1 MDFSQCMVKSISNVF
16 GNKIAMFFKNLSVY
30 IWWKE
35 GKDYRETINKAH
47 NEFANSKEI
56 DAKQVDSLSN
66 SFMNFGKSYFVPY
79 TTSNSRLHLSP
90 VKQQI
95 DQSMVRLLT

>member
-1 MDFSQCMVKSISNVF
+1 MQMFKSIEKLFLISF
-16 GNKIAMFFKNLSVY
+16 LLSPIFFPKC
-30 IWWKE
+30 
-35 GKDYRETINKAH
+35 ETINKAH